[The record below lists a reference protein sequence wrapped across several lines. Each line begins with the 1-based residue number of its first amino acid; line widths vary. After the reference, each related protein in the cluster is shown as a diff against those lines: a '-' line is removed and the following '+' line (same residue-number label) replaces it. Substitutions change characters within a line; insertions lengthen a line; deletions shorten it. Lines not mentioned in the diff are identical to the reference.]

1 MSLQVFGSGKAGEII
16 LHDERPDGTAIL
28 LVCREFGAPA
38 ATGAQPKAAQSTPS
52 DEVGVGLAS
61 SRDGGIFPMLDEGG
75 VAKRKFKLH
84 LDTTAMPGGLMRFAM
99 ERFTRRALQAAD
111 DGDREVQLTTENAG
125 DWGWEAPVAADASP
139 AASTSGPRDEGVG
152 TVPAQAGSTGHGRSS
167 TVTRSRSK

>member
-38 ATGAQPKAAQSTPS
+38 ASRQAQPMAARPAPG

-61 SRDGGIFPMLDEGG
+61 SRDGGIFPMLAEGG
-75 VAKRKFKLH
+75 TARRKFRLH

-99 ERFTRRALQAAD
+99 ERFTKRALQAAEE
-111 DGDREVQLTTENAG
+111 GYREVQLTMENAS
-125 DWGWEAPVAADASP
+125 DWGWQEPVTAEAAVASAT
-139 AASTSGPRDEGVG
+139 AASAERRETSGHSTRNTAPGR
-152 TVPAQAGSTGHGRSS
+152 TAQA
-167 TVTRSRSK
+167 KK